1 MEEAIEKIEDYL
13 LDLVSRID
21 SGDESALKE
30 IKAVKRAVADLN
42 DILSFVDENDSIE
55 SLRKKMDEMEKK
67 FDEFMMELAKV
78 VG

>member
-21 SGDESALKE
+21 SGDESALSE
-30 IKAVKRAVADLN
+30 VKAVKKAVADLN
-42 DILSFVDENDSIE
+42 EILSFVDEKDSID

-67 FDEFMMELAKV
+67 FDEFMMELVKV